1 MIRVARAR
9 LPPARV
15 LGVVNKPKIGDVAS
29 RGATGGRVTDSPP
42 PPARRDARCRPSAV
56 TSSHTLCSPSSAV
69 ARGADASR
77 SRRRRGDD
85 ASGVTRERDGR
96 DGANPARIASRRG
109 DADANEANAR
119 CMRLWEKWS
128 IDRDGRV
135 GAVRVARARV
145 THDG

>member
-1 MIRVARAR
+1 MIPVARAR

-42 PPARRDARCRPSAV
+42 PLARRDARCRPSAV

-128 IDRDGRV
+128 IDGDGRV

>member
-42 PPARRDARCRPSAV
+42 PLARRDARCRPSAV
-56 TSSHTLCSPSSAV
+56 TSSHTLCSPSSTV

-85 ASGVTRERDGR
+85 ASGVTRGR
-96 DGANPARIASRRG
+96 DGANLERTASRRG

-128 IDRDGRV
+128 IDGDGRV